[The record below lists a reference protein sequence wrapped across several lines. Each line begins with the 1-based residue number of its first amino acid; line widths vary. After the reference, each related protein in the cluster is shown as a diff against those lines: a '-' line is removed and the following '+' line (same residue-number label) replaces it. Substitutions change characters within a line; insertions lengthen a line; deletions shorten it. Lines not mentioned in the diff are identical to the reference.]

1 MLIGYADGSKTKA
14 TVTISVELSSVFC
27 DQVFRCLQT
36 RKNELNYVWD
46 QSFIVSKLYLLQ
58 YSRLLHVWSDGSFTN
73 ETRAQSASSLHV
85 NNLWWWEVCADI
97 FRSDSSIDFPFQMNK
112 SICFSFFSFSFFWKC
127 ISKISK
133 SSVPV
138 SEPRRAGSHWSLC
151 EWQTAFTTFP
161 TTTFIWIS
169 KKKKQKKNQRNYIN
183 MHAVN
188 IPPSTFRINVYFY
201 YADNDTVF
209 STEGQMIMKTNI

>member
-1 MLIGYADGSKTKA
+1 MSWTMFGINPLLFQNSIFYNTVVCYMCDRMDHLQMKHGHRALPRYMSITYDGEKFVLIYLDLTAQLTSLFKWIKA
-14 TVTISVELSSVFC
+14 FVFH
-27 DQVFRCLQT
+27 
-36 RKNELNYVWD
+36 
-46 QSFIVSKLYLLQ
+46 SFL
-58 YSRLLHVWSDGSFTN
+58 
-73 ETRAQSASSLHV
+73 
-85 NNLWWWEVCADI
+85 
-97 FRSDSSIDFPFQMNK
+97 
-112 SICFSFFSFSFFWKC
+112 FFFFFWKC

-138 SEPRRAGSHWSLC
+138 SEPHRAGSHWSLC

-169 KKKKQKKNQRNYIN
+169 KKKNKKKNQRNYIN